1 MPNILFV
8 TEKYCEPNGPREPSN
23 YTNTFHNLFETCEE
37 MGFDQQHMWIDDLYF
52 ETIDEQLL
60 DFLSDEAFRMVTG
73 PERTTHIVYS
83 YYGCDYS
90 KNPQLATIADIKINR
105 PDLKQIH
112 VWWDASHPCIQ
123 QQVRDLA
130 QFTDLQIN
138 IDGTDL
144 SLLADNTFFAGC
156 PQSPRLFHKDKQDI
170 NISFVGRTEHY
181 HDRCHYLG
189 KLNDAGFNV
198 NIAGGRTQQNLTPD
212 DYAKVVRQSKIN
224 INFNQTP
231 HGWVQIKGRIWEI
244 IQSESLLLEQ
254 YNPLLHRY
262 LEPGVDYVEFNSP
275 EELIEKAQYYLT
287 HEDERLNVI
296 ASAKKKLEERFNYK
310 VLWNRINEI

>member
-1 MPNILFV
+1 MTDILFV
-8 TEKYCEPNGPREPSN
+8 TEKYCEPNGPRDSSN

-37 MGFDQQHMWIDDLYF
+37 MGFDQQHMWIDDLYLDS
-52 ETIDEQLL
+52 IDDQLV
-60 DFLSDEAFRMVTG
+60 DAVSGDYEY
-73 PERTTHIVYS
+73 PSHIVYS

-90 KNPQLATIADIKINR
+90 KNPQPSTIAWLKETF
-105 PDLKQIH
+105 PLLKQVH

-123 QQVRDLA
+123 QQVKDLA

-144 SLLADNTFFAGC
+144 SLVADNTFFAGC

-170 NISFVGRTEHY
+170 DISFVGRTEHY
-181 HDRCHYLG
+181 ADRCHYLG
-189 KLNDAGFNV
+189 RLNDAGFNV
-198 NIAGGRTQQNLTPD
+198 NIAGGRTQQNLSQEE
-212 DYAKVVRQSKIN
+212 YAKQIRQSKIN

-231 HGWVQIKGRIWEI
+231 HGWVQIKGRVWEI

-254 YNPLLHRY
+254 HNPLLHQY

-275 EELIEKAQYYLT
+275 EELIQKAQYYLM

-296 ASAKKKLEERFNYK
+296 ASAKKKLDERFNYK
-310 VLWNRINEI
+310 VLWNKINEL